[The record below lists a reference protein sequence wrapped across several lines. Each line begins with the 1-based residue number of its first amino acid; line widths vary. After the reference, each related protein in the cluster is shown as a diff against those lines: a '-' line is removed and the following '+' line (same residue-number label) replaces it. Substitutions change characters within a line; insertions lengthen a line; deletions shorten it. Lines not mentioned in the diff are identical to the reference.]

1 MRAIPWALIP
11 WAPQHVC
18 VFSRTNTLSR
28 TALFRPGLSSLG
40 RHSTSACFRAQI
52 RFRVLRA
59 ITLGSWA
66 PQHVR
71 VLPRTNTLSRT
82 ARLSPWAFIP
92 WAPQHVRVL
101 SRTNTLSRI
110 ARNRLGLSSLGPHST
125 SACFRALI
133 RYRVLRAF
141 RPGLSSLGRHSTS
154 ACFRALIRY
163 RVLRSSPW
171 ALIPG
176 RHSTSACFRAQIR
189 YRVLRAVHLW
199 ALIPQAPQHVRVLS
213 RTNTL

>member
-1 MRAIPWALIP
+1 VHPRTNTLSRTARLSPWAFIPWAPQHVRVLRAQIRFRVMRAIPWALIP
-11 WAPQHVC
+11 WAPQHVR
-18 VFSRTNTLSR
+18 VLPRTNTPSRTARLSPWAFTRWAPQHVSVLSRTNTLSR

-110 ARNRLGLSSLGPHST
+110 ARNRLGL
-125 SACFRALI
+125 
-133 RYRVLRAF
+133 
-141 RPGLSSLGRHSTS
+141 
-154 ACFRALIRY
+154 
-163 RVLRSSPW
+163 
-171 ALIPG
+171 
-176 RHSTSACFRAQIR
+176 
-189 YRVLRAVHLW
+189 
-199 ALIPQAPQHVRVLS
+199 
-213 RTNTL
+213 